1 MKPRSRNAQKAGLTK
16 AIKSGDPRRVE
27 YECRRVVQF
36 DWIESNPH
44 SPHWPDDWSTWVRAL
59 EDALG
64 LGHPT
69 VDEIFWSHCL

>member
-1 MKPRSRNAQKAGLTK
+1 MKPRTRQGQVAGLTK

-27 YECRRVVQF
+27 YECRRAVQF
-36 DWIESNPH
+36 DWAS
-44 SPHWPDDWSTWVRAL
+44 HWPDDWSRWVRAL

-69 VDEIFWSHCL
+69 VDEIFWSHCP

>member
-1 MKPRSRNAQKAGLTK
+1 MKPRTRQGQKAGLTR
-16 AIKSGDPRRVE
+16 AIKSGDPRRIE

-36 DWIESNPH
+36 DWASQ
-44 SPHWPDDWSTWVRAL
+44 WPDDWSLWVRAL

-69 VDEIFWSHCL
+69 VDEIFWTEEVQS